1 MVALEDIVII
11 YHGKCRDGISAA
23 YAAWKKFG
31 DRATYIPVQTQQEP
45 PAGLEGKTLYILDY
59 SYPKHTLDALA
70 ARNRS
75 VIVIDHHLS
84 ARDAVTAFP
93 QNVFDM
99 EHSGAMLAWAYF
111 HPETPAPRI
120 FAYIEEHDLW
130 KHELPHT
137 GEVAAAIG
145 QYDLTLADWD
155 RLVRDTESEEGFGA
169 LIERGAVLRAYIDRH
184 VEELASYAEPVR
196 FEGHTVYA
204 VNCARPYRSAV
215 GNLLAER
222 HPPFAIVWY
231 RYGGAFHVSIR
242 SIGEFNV
249 AEIAERYGGGGHRNA
264 ASIRA
269 ATFADLPFSFLS

>member
-99 EHSGAMLAWAYF
+99 KHSGAMLAWAYF

-169 LIERGAVLRAYIDRH
+169 LIEHGAVLRAYIDRH

-196 FEGHTVYA
+196 FEEHTVYA

-231 RYGGAFHVSIR
+231 RYGGAFHLSLR
-242 SIGEFNV
+242 SIGDCNV